1 MSIKIVFP
9 GNKKVDAIMPSG
21 FRIQTDQPVKE
32 GGDGTAPAPFEL
44 FLASIGTCA
53 GIYIVGF
60 CESRGIPYQ
69 DIEIIQDL
77 VYDPIA
83 RRISK
88 VKLEIRVPKD
98 FPEKYYDALV
108 KSANICAVKKVIE
121 NPPIFETYT
130 TVKNG

>member
-21 FRIQTDQPVKE
+21 LIVRTDQPVRE
-32 GGDGTAPAPFEL
+32 GGEGTAPAPFEL

-53 GIYIVGF
+53 GIYVVGF
-60 CESRGIPYQ
+60 CESRNLPYE

-77 VYDPIA
+77 VYDQIA

-108 KSANICAVKKVIE
+108 KAANICAVKKALE
-121 NPPIFETYT
+121 NPPEFETYT
-130 TVKNG
+130 TVKI

>member
-1 MSIKIVFP
+1 MGIKIVFP
-9 GNKKVDAIMPSG
+9 GNKKVDAILPSG
-21 FRIQTDQPVKE
+21 FVVHTDQPVRD

-60 CESRGIPYQ
+60 CESRNIPYE
-69 DIEIIQDL
+69 DIEINQEL
-77 VYDPIA
+77 FYDPVA

-98 FPEKYYDALV
+98 FPEKYYDALI
-108 KSANICAVKKVIE
+108 KSANICAVKKTIE
-121 NPPIFETYT
+121 NAPEFETV
-130 TVKNG
+130 TVTK

>member
-60 CESRGIPYQ
+60 CESRGIPYR

-77 VYDPIA
+77 VYDPVA

-108 KSANICAVKKVIE
+108 KSANICAVKKTIE
-121 NPPIFETYT
+121 NPPEFVTFT
-130 TVKNG
+130 KVKDI

>member
-60 CESRGIPYQ
+60 CESRGIPFQ

-108 KSANICAVKKVIE
+108 KSANLCAVKKVIE

>member
-1 MSIKIVFP
+1 MAIKIVFP
-9 GNKKVDAIMPSG
+9 GNKRVDAIMPSG
-21 FRIQTDQPVKE
+21 FRIQTDQPIRE

-60 CESRGIPYQ
+60 CESRGIPYN

-77 VYDPIA
+77 VYDPIS

-88 VKLEIRVPKD
+88 VKLEILVPKD
-98 FPEKYYDALV
+98 FPEKYYDALI
-108 KSANICAVKKVIE
+108 KSANICAVKKTIE
-121 NPPIFETYT
+121 NPPEFETFT
-130 TVKNG
+130 TVKEN

>member
-77 VYDPIA
+77 VHDPIA

-130 TVKNG
+130 TVKDG

>member
-60 CESRGIPYQ
+60 CESRGIHYQ

-130 TVKNG
+130 TVKDG

>member
-1 MSIKIVFP
+1 MSIRIVLP
-9 GNKKVDAIMPSG
+9 GKKQVHAILPSG
-21 FRIQTDQPVKE
+21 FTVQTDQPVKE

-60 CESRGIPYQ
+60 CESRNIPYEE
-69 DIEIIQDL
+69 IEILQDL

-83 RRISK
+83 RRITK
-88 VKLEIRVPKD
+88 IKLEIRVPKD

-108 KSANICAVKKVIE
+108 KAANMCAVKRALE
-121 NPPIFETYT
+121 NPPEFETFT
-130 TVKNG
+130 SVKD